1 MKLHEFARAPNPRRV
16 RFFIAEK
23 GIDLET
29 IERPQIDIAAG
40 ENLSE
45 AFRQKNPMGGVPV
58 LELDDGTCISE
69 TMAICRYFE
78 ALNPEPALLGQ
89 SALEQATIEMW
100 NRRMEFNLLLPIAM
114 AFRHTTGHFADREN
128 VFPEYGRDS
137 ADAAMK
143 TLDFLDTHLNGREF
157 IAGETFTVADIT
169 AAVSIDFA
177 RIIKFRPDPERHAN
191 VIAWHARIS
200 ERAAASV

>member
-1 MKLHEFARAPNPRRV
+1 MKLYEFARAPNPRRV
-16 RFFIAEK
+16 RFFMAEK
-23 GIDLET
+23 GIDLAT

-78 ALNPEPALLGQ
+78 AMDPTPALLG
-89 SALEQATIEMW
+89 STALEQATIEMW

-114 AFRHTTGHFADREN
+114 AFRHTTGHFADRET
-128 VFPEYGRDS
+128 VFPEYGKDS
-137 ADAAMK
+137 AENALK
-143 TLDFLDTHLNGREF
+143 TLNFLDTHLAKQPF
-157 IAGETFTVADIT
+157 IAGKAFSVADIT
-169 AAVSIDFA
+169 AVVSIDFA
-177 RIIKFRPDPERHAN
+177 RIIKFRPDAEQHAN
-191 VIAWHARIS
+191 VLAWHTRIS